1 LTDAECLREQCV
13 LSSLPFSRESSFK
26 PSYVSGQYQKGYI
39 SLGCPCDHVFD
50 EVSVSRCVDDG
61 LALGLGNE
69 FEDGAVDGDSALT
82 FSL

>member
-1 LTDAECLREQCV
+1 V